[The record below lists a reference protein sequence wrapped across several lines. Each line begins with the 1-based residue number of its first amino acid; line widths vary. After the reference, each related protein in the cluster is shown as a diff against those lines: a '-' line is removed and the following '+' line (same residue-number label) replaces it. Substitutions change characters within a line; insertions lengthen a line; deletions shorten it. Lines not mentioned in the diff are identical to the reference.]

1 MRERLHMGEKRRAGR
16 LALLLVAALGAG
28 SCTPASRPADSTWS
42 VAESTHFL
50 SCDQAGAWL
59 SSRRAVGERPVIDGQ
74 LQPAPRVT
82 DLHRF
87 RPGEPGRMEEVGGDV
102 ARTLSAGPD
111 GVMWL
116 SMQVP
121 SDDLGGEACLLV
133 GQGLDAPWRAW
144 PAPDAMIGSA
154 PEGRGRGFAWSR
166 HAISWTTT
174 AGQTWMATGTG
185 DLLVAGPGLPRLIPE
200 ASGGGLL
207 VPLVSAPEAQ
217 GRSELWW
224 IGRDLS
230 RTRLARWEGQSITGV
245 AIHGG
250 DVIVSTEAW
259 LHGASRVLIARLE
272 RRSLEFTEVWRSETE
287 RAHGLQGAG
296 ALVAFLAAG
305 PWGQGGLFGETAEVL
320 YQSADGRR
328 WTRQSLANRY
338 VRSFC
343 LAPRGRWLLSEVPA
357 KLSYSPTP

>member
-1 MRERLHMGEKRRAGR
+1 LLA
-16 LALLLVAALGAG
+16 ALLIGG
-28 SCTPASRPADSTWS
+28 GCPETSRSQRASTWT
-42 VAESTHFL
+42 VPESAHFL
-50 SCDQAGAWL
+50 SCDQSGAWI
-59 SSRRAVGERPVIDGQ
+59 SSRRAVGARPVIDGQ

-87 RPGEPGRMEEVGGDV
+87 RPGEQGRMQEVGGDV

-111 GVMWL
+111 GAIWL
-116 SMQVP
+116 SMQLP
-121 SDDLGGEACLLV
+121 SDDLGGEGRLLV
-133 GQGLDAPWRAW
+133 GQGLDGPWREW
-144 PAPDAMIGSA
+144 PAPGAMIGSA
-154 PEGRGRGFAWSR
+154 PEGSGQGFAWSR
-166 HAISWTTT
+166 HAISWTST
-174 AGQTWMATGTG
+174 AGRAWLATETG

-230 RTRLARWEGQSITGV
+230 KTPLARWEGERITGV
-245 AIHGG
+245 AILGG
-250 DVIVSTEAW
+250 DVVVSTEAW

-272 RRSLEFTEVWRSETE
+272 RRPLEFTEAWRSETE
-287 RAHGLQGAG
+287 RTQDLQASG

-305 PWGQGGLFGETAEVL
+305 PWGQGRLSGETAKVL
-320 YQSADGRR
+320 YQSADGRS
-328 WTRQSLANRY
+328 WTRHSLATRY

-343 LAPRGRWLLSEVPA
+343 LSPRGRWLLSEVPSQ
-357 KLSYSPTP
+357 LSYTPSP